1 MTEITPELIAAYR
14 SSAQGIAFSDI
25 NKWPDSVV
33 ENALIEADT
42 ETDSSR
48 WGTYQDNA
56 RNFKR
61 RGMFYYASHWLAVTY
76 LKQDASDPTAIS
88 PIARL
93 NVASKS
99 VGDESVTYRV
109 GSIQTTENDFL
120 SLTIY
125 GVEFLRLRGRAA
137 KGAMVV

>member
-1 MTEITPELIAAYR
+1 
-14 SSAQGIAFSDI
+14 
-25 NKWPDSVV
+25 
-33 ENALIEADT
+33 
-42 ETDSSR
+42 
-48 WGTYQDNA
+48 
-56 RNFKR
+56 
-61 RGMFYYASHWLAVTY
+61 MFYYAAHWLAVTY
-76 LKQDASDPTAIS
+76 LMQDASDPTAIS
-88 PIARL
+88 PTARL

-99 VGDESVTYRV
+99 VGDESITYRV